1 MGRIAPAGADLAS
14 ADLVITRLC
23 VLVFPLRFGGRGP
36 AEMSFLKEY
45 LTPRLWSMLLAM
57 RNMGKMNRKFVA
69 YNGKNPP
76 KSIRHQG
83 RALECSIF
91 RRDLTN
97 PRDTS
102 KELTPTFSLAETV
115 P

>member
-1 MGRIAPAGADLAS
+1 
-14 ADLVITRLC
+14 
-23 VLVFPLRFGGRGP
+23 
-36 AEMSFLKEY
+36 MSFLKEY

-102 KELTPTFSLAETV
+102 KELTPTVSLAETV